1 MSPQQPDPR
10 HGHTD
15 PYGANAPG
23 TATGT
28 PYRVAPLNEA
38 AARPGASAEG
48 TATPPGHA
56 PGAPHTPGTP
66 PGTPHTPGTP
76 HAPGAPAAT
85 GRPGPAATGPATG
98 APAPTAAPETPAS
111 AGAGTAPTAT
121 GTGDP
126 TGTRTGDRTGEG
138 GPDGPQAGAG
148 GRTPGTGDVAGVSAP
163 LVPDG
168 TREELARRMQQA
180 LSGFVDSPHRSVKEA
195 ADVLDAAADELT
207 AALADHRRALRADWD
222 GRDGHDDAQEP
233 DTERLRVTLQAY
245 RAMAER
251 LLRV

>member
-1 MSPQQPDPR
+1 MTPQQQDPR

-38 AARPGASAEG
+38 AARPGTSAEG

-56 PGAPHTPGTP
+56 PGVPQ
-66 PGTPHTPGTP
+66 
-76 HAPGAPAAT
+76 APGAPAAP
-85 GRPGPAATGPATG
+85 GRPGPAPTGTPAPTGAPATG
-98 APAPTAAPETPAS
+98 TPAPTAAPEAPAT
-111 AGAGTAPTAT
+111 AGAGTTPAAT

-126 TGTRTGDRTGEG
+126 TGTRTGDRIGDG
-138 GPDGPQAGAG
+138 GPDGPPAGAR

-222 GRDGHDDAQEP
+222 GRDGHDDDQEP
-233 DTERLRVTLQAY
+233 ATERLRVTLQAY

>member
-1 MSPQQPDPR
+1 MSPQQQDPR

-56 PGAPHTPGTP
+56 PGAPQT
-66 PGTPHTPGTP
+66 PGTPHT
-76 HAPGAPAAT
+76 PGAPAAT
-85 GRPGPAATGPATG
+85 GRPGPAATGPA
-98 APAPTAAPETPAS
+98 
-111 AGAGTAPTAT
+111 AT
-121 GTGDP
+121 GPAATGDP
-126 TGTRTGDRTGEG
+126 TGTRTGDRTGDD
-138 GPDGPQAGAG
+138 GPDGPPAGAR

-222 GRDGHDDAQEP
+222 GRDGHDDDQEP

>member
-23 TATGT
+23 TAAGT

-38 AARPGASAEG
+38 AARPGTPAEG

-56 PGAPHTPGTP
+56 PGAPHT
-66 PGTPHTPGTP
+66 
-76 HAPGAPAAT
+76 PGAPAAT

-98 APAPTAAPETPAS
+98 APAPTAAPEP
-111 AGAGTAPTAT
+111 TAAT

-126 TGTRTGDRTGEG
+126 TGDRTGDG
-138 GPDGPQAGAG
+138 GPDGPPAGAR

-222 GRDGHDDAQEP
+222 GRDGHDDDQEP